1 MVVRGQ
7 SVVANAIE
15 WLLQVPSTITLSS
28 LPLNKFLSRLKFVGR
43 HAARAGTRGVG
54 IKFMRSTCP
63 YNLSLGNKT
72 QFMAALPR
80 SGMRRKKKK
89 KKKKKKK
96 RAICDGR
103 TNGTN
108 NLGDHCSP
116 HRADGDDER
125 RAPTKILHVWSS
137 ECTNQQRSEMLSV
150 SDGAIR
156 AGVGKNSSI

>member
-89 KKKKKKK
+89 KKKKK

-125 RAPTKILHVWSS
+125 RARPKS
-137 ECTNQQRSEMLSV
+137 CTSGHPSAQISNGAKCFLSLT
-150 SDGAIR
+150 GQY
-156 AGVGKNSSI
+156 GVGKNPST

>member
-1 MVVRGQ
+1 MQRSLQVYGKKRCGMRRKSILVVRGQ

-72 QFMAALPR
+72 QFMAALP
-80 SGMRRKKKK
+80 GGGRKKE
-89 KKKKKKK
+89 
-96 RAICDGR
+96 AICDVR
-103 TNGTN
+103 TNEYTRPGSVIGGGG
-108 NLGDHCSP
+108 GDNS
-116 HRADGDDER
+116 R
-125 RAPTKILHVWSS
+125 RRTSIPTKILHV
-137 ECTNQQRSEMLSV
+137 
-150 SDGAIR
+150 
-156 AGVGKNSSI
+156 

>member
-1 MVVRGQ
+1 MV
-7 SVVANAIE
+7 AYAME

-54 IKFMRSTCP
+54 IIFMRSTCP

-89 KKKKKKK
+89 K
-96 RAICDGR
+96 RAISDGR

-125 RAPTKILHVWSS
+125 RARPKSCTSSHPSAQISNGASETLSFSYWPKRGGPKIHRFSFYF
-137 ECTNQQRSEMLSV
+137 
-150 SDGAIR
+150 
-156 AGVGKNSSI
+156 